1 MDEIEELK
9 AILRERKALE
19 KELDEAEEEARR
31 AAAAAAAAGGGE
43 EAGGAGGSAEIG
55 EDGLTAEQRA
65 ERKAEKLRELLAK
78 RAQEQAEK
86 RREAAELFAFGQ
98 QAYGR
103 GVYDKS
109 VAILEQA
116 LGNVEFT
123 SKLAGE
129 IQLWLAMAYDANGQ
143 RPECL
148 ALYRKLESNHPMPAI
163 RNQAANMRY
172 IAEAPK
178 LKLSPDEIL
187 KVPILDKD
195 NNSPGCM
202 WSQMVSEWQP
212 KLCSGRTWSQML
224 WAHVESDGDREAA
237 QAHQEAKELRCQF
250 NPSSPFPLLPSRPP
264 LPPSPPTL
272 SPPSSSLS
280 LPTHSSGRTW
290 SQMVTERR
298 PKRIKKLKNSGSRD
312 YMDDLMSFKPPR
324 WEKSPYF
331 WVAFSSFTS
340 RLSADLSSAFPSPIN
355 HVLVNEYHEG
365 QGIMAT
371 SFPFP
376 INHVLVNEYQ
386 EGQGIMDGPAYF
398 PCVAILSLGLPGTMV
413 FSPHQRLLEGSSES
427 GRESSEGACEA
438 ALDLMHAQHQRLL
451 EGGREEVLGESE
463 REGDGNDVMERE
475 EAGKKNSSGDA
486 VVMRESVALPP
497 RSLLV
502 FKDQAYTGELVWG
515 EAGEWG
521 SSGDAVEM
529 REGVAL
535 PPRSLLVFKDQAC
548 TGNEIS
554 CASPS
559 RAVIETA
566 SVTTRRAALIAL
578 SAVIAAQCAGERGAA
593 AAAAGEDGKQRGLS
607 VEQVKDIIARDI
619 SEGQYFVTGDL
630 TASIYRDDC
639 RFKDPT
645 NDTSGLARYLAAV
658 SILFDPAFSK
668 QELLSIAVTSDK
680 SVTATAMSKQP
691 TAALPPY
698 PDRFYI
704 AARYAAI
711 PGTVDIPE
719 GAGNSTQYS
728 DLTCLALYSLY
739 QQAVHGPCNK
749 PKPWAW
755 NIVELAKWQS
765 WTELGKMAPVEAMRL
780 FVRALEEE
788 DPNWWTNAQLME
800 ATEPHGAAAVAAAE
814 GYGRGYPE
822 GYAAEGFPAMNGAA
836 FPRGP
841 PVVEDMGVMAV
852 LRSHDCINKWVAAPV
867 TGRKP
872 SARYQRRACA
882 RGALLP
888 LLTPPSPSVPS
899 PPPLFIHHAA
909 EILDGRMY
917 VVGGNRAR
925 FTSDVHVL
933 DLASLAWSKMELSS
947 PANALPPCAGH
958 SLVMLP
964 PVLLHSLPVPIS
976 FPFTAQVILDEV
988 TLLCIG
994 GFFKD
999 GSEKMIVREG
1009 GHSTAKVGSTVWVFD
1024 ISCARGGHS
1033 TAKCARGGHST
1044 AKVGSTVW
1052 VFGGEDSKRRLLND
1066 VYSLDLTT
1074 FVWDKL
1080 DTTGTPPLPR
1090 AGHTATVYNEHY
1102 LTIFGGGSHSMCFN
1116 DVHVLDLDAAEWSL
1130 AETYGKVPSPRAGL
1144 VGVAFGSLWFIMG
1157 GGDNHG
1163 GVSETMLLD
1172 LDSLVW
1178 SVVTT
1183 SLEKTPLASEGLSV
1197 VPVGTSMGP
1206 VLVAFGGYN
1215 GRYNNEVFLLL
1226 PDTAALLRA
1235 AEEEEE
1241 AAAAATTAAATT
1253 TATTAAAAAAA
1264 TDNAA
1269 AAAAAAATAGSAS
1282 QPPASAPSENSNSQ
1296 PADSVTA
1303 SSAPAAGSA
1312 PPPSLPSGAA
1322 AALGPT
1328 PSAPAAIPP
1337 PAPTTGIPPATA
1349 AGGKQIV
1356 RAGSASNIIGAAP
1369 PGGIPVGIPGGISG
1383 GIPGAAAVPVPG
1395 LGPPLPAGA
1404 GVVVGVEDGGE
1415 LSPTSRDAVLLAQLE
1430 EAEAAATRAEKVAL
1444 NARAEASQTA
1454 AEARADAWAAIAKA
1468 QMEVDLLK
1476 QQLATAIKA
1485 KQQAEDEMAEGQA
1498 KVVAA
1503 QAASA
1508 SAQAEAGQIRK
1519 DLNDCRIKVH
1529 ELEAELAKKSGADG
1543 GMATLQK
1550 DYAAVKNALAD
1561 MEQELTTARTTLAAE
1576 QARCFRLE
1584 VEVAEYRQRLAGM
1597 ADLEREVELLQRQQ
1611 AAADAMAAAAA
1622 GKGKGW
1628 WGGGR

>member
-31 AAAAAAAAGGGE
+31 AAAAAAAAAGEGGGA
-43 EAGGAGGSAEIG
+43 AGAGEAGGSAEIG

-148 ALYRKLESNHPMPAI
+148 ALYRKLESSHPMPAI

-195 NNSPGCM
+195 NN
-202 WSQMVSEWQP
+202 
-212 KLCSGRTWSQML
+212 
-224 WAHVESDGDREAA
+224 
-237 QAHQEAKELRCQF
+237 
-250 NPSSPFPLLPSRPP
+250 
-264 LPPSPPTL
+264 
-272 SPPSSSLS
+272 
-280 LPTHSSGRTW
+280 SSGRTW

-331 WVAFSSFTS
+331 WVAFSVWLTMVAVALIFADAESAVRAGSAAASVPRLGAEEQLLISQVASAPVTKWKNVTGRRLQSWGGVVHDKGLIAQPLPQWLQHFTS
-340 RLSADLSSAFPSPIN
+340 RLSADLNSVFPSPIN
-355 HVLVNEYHEG
+355 HVLVNEYLGG
-365 QGIMAT
+365 QGIM
-371 SFPFP
+371 P
-376 INHVLVNEYQ
+376 HQ
-386 EGQGIMDGPAYF
+386 DGPAYF
-398 PCVAILSLGLPGTMV
+398 PCVAILSLGLPGTMS
-413 FSPHQRLLEGSSES
+413 FPPHQRLLEGSREGS
-427 GRESSEGACEA
+427 RESSEGACDR
-438 ALDLMHAQHQRLL
+438 ALALL
-451 EGGREEVLGESE
+451 EERREE
-463 REGDGNDVMERE
+463 REGGAERAE
-475 EAGKKNSSGDA
+475 FGKDEMGRAEAGERGLSSHA

-502 FKDQAYTGELVWG
+502 FKDQAYTAQHGLITIFLSM
-515 EAGEWG
+515 AFLRI
-521 SSGDAVEM
+521 SSA
-529 REGVAL
+529 AL
-535 PPRSLLVFKDQAC
+535 LSSPPLPCDGRVTLPRSLPSSRLAFRVAPAFRPSITASSNHTFGEQTPSTATPAC
-548 TGNEIS
+548 FD
-554 CASPS
+554 PS

-566 SVTTRRAALIAL
+566 TVTTRRAALIGL
-578 SAVIAAQCAGERGAA
+578 SAVIAAQCAGGSGAA
-593 AAAAGEDGKQRGLS
+593 AAAGGDGKQRGLS

-630 TASIYRDDC
+630 TASVYRDDC

-680 SVTATAMSKQP
+680 SVTATWRLGGYLKFPWQPRVEPFTGSTVYELDDDNLVAVHNETWSISPITALIETFTPTFGPKQLHGTAMSKQP

-739 QQAVHGPCNK
+739 QQAVHGPCTK

-800 ATEPHGAAAVAAAE
+800 AADPLAAAAAAAAAVPE
-814 GYGRGYPE
+814 GYGKGYPDA
-822 GYAAEGFPAMNGAA
+822 YAAEGFPAMNGAA

-852 LRSHDCINKWVAAPV
+852 LRAHDCINKWVAAPV

-872 SARYQRRACA
+872 SARYQ
-882 RGALLP
+882 
-888 LLTPPSPSVPS
+888 
-899 PPPLFIHHAA
+899 HAA

-958 SLVMLP
+958 SL
-964 PVLLHSLPVPIS
+964 
-976 FPFTAQVILDEV
+976 
-988 TLLCIG
+988 
-994 GFFKD
+994 
-999 GSEKMIVREG
+999 
-1009 GHSTAKVGSTVWVFD
+1009 
-1024 ISCARGGHS
+1024 
-1033 TAKCARGGHST
+1033 CARGGHST

-1197 VPVGTSMGP
+1197 VPVGTSLGP

-1226 PDTAALLRA
+1226 PDTVALLRA

-1241 AAAAATTAAATT
+1241 AAAAATTAGATT
-1253 TATTAAAAAAA
+1253 AATTAAAAA
-1264 TDNAA
+1264 TDS
-1269 AAAAAAATAGSAS
+1269 AAAAAATASGAAAAAGSAT
-1282 QPPASAPSENSNSQ
+1282 QPPISAASERSTSQ
-1296 PADSVTA
+1296 PADSTSA

-1312 PPPSLPSGAA
+1312 AGSAAPTSLPSGAA

-1328 PSAPAAIPP
+1328 PSAPAALPP
-1337 PAPTTGIPPATA
+1337 AAPTTGLPPAAAAAAAA
-1349 AGGKQIV
+1349 AGGKQMI

-1369 PGGIPVGIPGGISG
+1369 PGGIPGGISG
-1383 GIPGAAAVPVPG
+1383 GISGAAAVAIPG
-1395 LGPPLPAGA
+1395 HGPPLPAGPGA
-1404 GVVVGVEDGGE
+1404 VVGVGEDGE

-1430 EAEAAATRAEKVAL
+1430 EAEAAASRAEKVAL

-1476 QQLATAIKA
+1476 QQLATAVKA

-1503 QAASA
+1503 QAAAA
-1508 SAQAEAGQIRK
+1508 SAQAEAGQIKK
-1519 DLNDCRIKVH
+1519 DLNECRIKVH

-1550 DYAAVKNALAD
+1550 DYAALKNALAD

-1584 VEVAEYRQRLAGM
+1584 LAEYRQRLAGI
-1597 ADLEREVELLQRQQ
+1597 ADLEREVELLQLPPRR
-1611 AAADAMAAAAA
+1611 
-1622 GKGKGW
+1622 
-1628 WGGGR
+1628 GGGEGAGDMRKGRNGGEKGRRPRKGEREV

>member
-195 NNSPGCM
+195 NNS
-202 WSQMVSEWQP
+202 
-212 KLCSGRTWSQML
+212 SGRTWSQMVTERRL
-224 WAHVESDGDREAA
+224 KGIKIWKTPAQETSIWMTPCRSTRPHLSTSAHTLTPSSVPLLPSPRSPTLLASPPHHLSLPTLPIVHPFNPLPLSPPALGAPLGARG
-237 QAHQEAKELRCQF
+237 CQF

-312 YMDDLMSFKPPR
+312 YMDDLMSFKPPSATMAT
-324 WEKSPYF
+324 ELHVSPLF
-331 WVAFSSFTS
+331 ESTHKPPIPACPPVHVVSRSVPQWLQSFTS

-365 QGIMAT
+365 QGIM
-371 SFPFP
+371 P
-376 INHVLVNEYQ
+376 HQ
-386 EGQGIMDGPAYF
+386 DGPAYF

-502 FKDQAYTGELVWG
+502 FKDQAYTDYLH
-515 EAGEWG
+515 A
-521 SSGDAVEM
+521 AT
-529 REGVAL
+529 AL
-535 PPRSLLVFKDQAC
+535 
-548 TGNEIS
+548 T
-554 CASPS
+554 
-559 RAVIETA
+559 
-566 SVTTRRAALIAL
+566 
-578 SAVIAAQCAGERGAA
+578 
-593 AAAAGEDGKQRGLS
+593 
-607 VEQVKDIIARDI
+607 
-619 SEGQYFVTGDL
+619 
-630 TASIYRDDC
+630 
-639 RFKDPT
+639 FKDPT

-680 SVTATAMSKQP
+680 SVTATWRLGGYLKFPWQPRVEPFTGSTVYELDDDNLVAVHNESWSISPITALIETFTPTAMSKQP

-872 SARYQRRACA
+872 SARYQ
-882 RGALLP
+882 
-888 LLTPPSPSVPS
+888 
-899 PPPLFIHHAA
+899 HAA

-958 SLVMLP
+958 SLV
-964 PVLLHSLPVPIS
+964 
-976 FPFTAQVILDEV
+976 ILDEV

-999 GSEKMIVREG
+999 GSEKMIVRALDV
-1009 GHSTAKVGSTVWVFD
+1009 STKMWRVMKT
-1024 ISCARGGHS
+1024 RGQIP
-1033 TAKCARGGHST
+1033 CARGGHST

-1622 GKGKGW
+1622 
-1628 WGGGR
+1628 

>member
-19 KELDEAEEEARR
+19 KELDEAEEEARQ
-31 AAAAAAAAGGGE
+31 AAAAAAAAGGGGGPGG
-43 EAGGAGGSAEIG
+43 AGGAGGSAEIG

-195 NNSPGCM
+195 NNS
-202 WSQMVSEWQP
+202 
-212 KLCSGRTWSQML
+212 
-224 WAHVESDGDREAA
+224 
-237 QAHQEAKELRCQF
+237 
-250 NPSSPFPLLPSRPP
+250 
-264 LPPSPPTL
+264 
-272 SPPSSSLS
+272 
-280 LPTHSSGRTW
+280 SGRTW

-324 WEKSPYF
+324 LPVCMDEISCSAGIRSDDATDSPTQNQQSELVRQQLRCRGLEQFRVGRVSSVYVVPEYLTKQEEQLLMSQ
-331 WVAFSSFTS
+331 VASAPVTKWKNVTGRRLQNWGGVVHDKGLIAQPLPQWLQSFTS
-340 RLSADLSSAFPSPIN
+340 RLSAELNSVFPS
-355 HVLVNEYHEG
+355 
-365 QGIMAT
+365 
-371 SFPFP
+371 P

-386 EGQGIMDGPAYF
+386 EGQGIMPHQDGPAYF
-398 PCVAILSLGLPGTMV
+398 PCVAILSLGLPGTMA
-413 FSPHQRLLEGSSES
+413 FSPHQRLLEGSREGSRECI
-427 GRESSEGACEA
+427 RESSEGACEE
-438 ALDLMHAQHQRLL
+438 ALASKHTQHRQLL
-451 EGGREEVLGESE
+451 ESSRDERFGGAEMAGDGGDETGREG
-463 REGDGNDVMERE
+463 
-475 EAGKKNSSGDA
+475 AGARGLSGDA
-486 VVMRESVALPP
+486 VVMRERVVLPP

-502 FKDQAYTGELVWG
+502 FKDQAYTDYLHAATALTSS
-515 EAGEWG
+515 EAVPAEFP
-521 SSGDAVEM
+521 SLSNPV
-529 REGVAL
+529 RISLTCRFV
-535 PPRSLLVFKDQAC
+535 PRTMKAIFKM
-548 TGNEIS
+548 
-554 CASPS
+554 
-559 RAVIETA
+559 
-566 SVTTRRAALIAL
+566 
-578 SAVIAAQCAGERGAA
+578 
-593 AAAAGEDGKQRGLS
+593 
-607 VEQVKDIIARDI
+607 
-619 SEGQYFVTGDL
+619 
-630 TASIYRDDC
+630 

-668 QELLSIAVTSDK
+668 QEVLSIAVTSDK
-680 SVTATAMSKQP
+680 SVTATWRLGGYLKFPWQPRVEPFTGSTVYELDDDNQVAVHNETWSISPITALIETFTPTFGPKQLHGAAMSKQP
-691 TAALPPY
+691 SAALPPY

-739 QQAVHGPCNK
+739 QQAVHGPCTK

-788 DPNWWTNAQLME
+788 DPNWWTNAQLLE
-800 ATEPHGAAAVAAAE
+800 ATDPLAAAAAAVPE
-814 GYGRGYPE
+814 GYGRGGYPDA
-822 GYAAEGFPAMNGAA
+822 YAAEGFPAMNGVA

-872 SARYQRRACA
+872 SARYQ
-882 RGALLP
+882 
-888 LLTPPSPSVPS
+888 
-899 PPPLFIHHAA
+899 HAA

-958 SLVMLP
+958 SLV
-964 PVLLHSLPVPIS
+964 
-976 FPFTAQVILDEV
+976 ILDEV

-999 GSEKMIVREG
+999 GSEKMIVRALDVN
-1009 GHSTAKVGSTVWVFD
+1009 TKMWRVMKT
-1024 ISCARGGHS
+1024 RGQIP
-1033 TAKCARGGHST
+1033 CARGGHST

-1090 AGHTATVYNEHY
+1090 AGHTAMVYNEHY

-1197 VPVGTSMGP
+1197 VPVGTS
-1206 VLVAFGGYN
+1206 L
-1215 GRYNNEVFLLL
+1215 
-1226 PDTAALLRA
+1226 
-1235 AEEEEE
+1235 
-1241 AAAAATTAAATT
+1241 
-1253 TATTAAAAAAA
+1253 
-1264 TDNAA
+1264 
-1269 AAAAAAATAGSAS
+1269 
-1282 QPPASAPSENSNSQ
+1282 
-1296 PADSVTA
+1296 
-1303 SSAPAAGSA
+1303 APAAGSA
-1312 PPPSLPSGAA
+1312 AGSAAPASLPAGAA

-1328 PSAPAAIPP
+1328 PSAPAALPP
-1337 PAPTTGIPPATA
+1337 VAPTTGIPPAAAAAAAAA
-1349 AGGKQIV
+1349 AGGKQMV

-1369 PGGIPVGIPGGISG
+1369 SGGIPGGISG
-1383 GIPGAAAVPVPG
+1383 GIPGAVAVAIPG
-1395 LGPPLPAGA
+1395 HGPPLPAGA
-1404 GVVVGVEDGGE
+1404 GAGAMVGVGEEGE

-1430 EAEAAATRAEKVAL
+1430 EAEAAASRAEKVAL

-1476 QQLATAIKA
+1476 QQLATAVKA

-1503 QAASA
+1503 QAAAA
-1508 SAQAEAGQIRK
+1508 SAQAEAGQIKK
-1519 DLNDCRIKVH
+1519 DLNECRVKVH

-1550 DYAAVKNALAD
+1550 DYAALKNALAD
-1561 MEQELTTARTTLAAE
+1561 MEQELTTARTTLATE

-1622 GKGKGW
+1622 GKKGW

>member
-1 MDEIEELK
+1 P
-9 AILRERKALE
+9 
-19 KELDEAEEEARR
+19 
-31 AAAAAAAAGGGE
+31 
-43 EAGGAGGSAEIG
+43 
-55 EDGLTAEQRA
+55 Q
-65 ERKAEKLRELLAK
+65 
-78 RAQEQAEK
+78 
-86 RREAAELFAFGQ
+86 
-98 QAYGR
+98 
-103 GVYDKS
+103 
-109 VAILEQA
+109 
-116 LGNVEFT
+116 
-123 SKLAGE
+123 
-129 IQLWLAMAYDANGQ
+129 WLQ
-143 RPECL
+143 
-148 ALYRKLESNHPMPAI
+148 
-163 RNQAANMRY
+163 
-172 IAEAPK
+172 
-178 LKLSPDEIL
+178 
-187 KVPILDKD
+187 
-195 NNSPGCM
+195 
-202 WSQMVSEWQP
+202 
-212 KLCSGRTWSQML
+212 
-224 WAHVESDGDREAA
+224 
-237 QAHQEAKELRCQF
+237 
-250 NPSSPFPLLPSRPP
+250 
-264 LPPSPPTL
+264 
-272 SPPSSSLS
+272 
-280 LPTHSSGRTW
+280 
-290 SQMVTERR
+290 
-298 PKRIKKLKNSGSRD
+298 
-312 YMDDLMSFKPPR
+312 
-324 WEKSPYF
+324 
-331 WVAFSSFTS
+331 SFTS

-888 LLTPPSPSVPS
+888 LFTPPSPSVPS

-999 GSEKMIVREG
+999 GSEKMIVRALDV
-1009 GHSTAKVGSTVWVFD
+1009 STKMWRVMKT
-1024 ISCARGGHS
+1024 RGQIP
-1033 TAKCARGGHST
+1033 CARGGHST

-1066 VYSLDLTT
+1066 VYSLDFTT

-1116 DVHVLDLDAAEWSL
+1116 DVHVLDLDAWSLAETYGKVPSPRAGLVGLCPPPLTTLLSPLPSPTPPHHSYPSPLFRHPHPPTIHIPLPSSVTHTPPPFISLSPLPSPTPPHHSYPSPLFRHPHPPTIHIPLPSSVTHTPPPFISLAEWSLAETAEWSLAETYGKVPSPRAGLVGVAFGSLWFIMGGGDNHGEWSLAETYEKVPSLRAGLVGVAFGSLCLWFIMGGGGVEGDGNHRGVSETMLAEWSL

-1253 TATTAAAAAAA
+1253 TATTAAAAAA
-1264 TDNAA
+1264 TDN

-1296 PADSVTA
+1296 PAGSVTA

-1328 PSAPAAIPP
+1328 PSAPAALPP
-1337 PAPTTGIPPATA
+1337 PAPTTGMPPATA

-1395 LGPPLPAGA
+1395 HGPPLPAGA
-1404 GVVVGVEDGGE
+1404 GAVVGVEDGGE

-1561 MEQELTTARTTLAAE
+1561 MEQVGCGGVWWDGTRWDVVGRGMVGTYWVDAR
-1576 QARCFRLE
+1576 
-1584 VEVAEYRQRLAGM
+1584 GM
-1597 ADLEREVELLQRQQ
+1597 AALQKEY
-1611 AAADAMAAAAA
+1611 AAVRNALADMEQVGCGGVWWDGMRWDVVGRGMVGTYWVDARGMAALQKEYAAVRNA
-1622 GKGKGW
+1622 LADMEQKDYAAVKNALADMEQV
-1628 WGGGR
+1628 GRDEG